1 MSTNDVNKLYS
12 FLGEINAN
20 NSSNYKLE
28 VLKKYKDSELV
39 KRVLK
44 MTYCKVDYNYGIGK
58 TTLQKISILDEMF
71 TNNLN
76 IISALDFLENK
87 LATRI
92 LTGHAAVN
100 GLLEVF
106 ENISIQ
112 DRNIIEKVLE
122 RDLRLNIGRT
132 NILKVFKDLIV
143 KPSYMRCDVL
153 TKKTAKNIQYPAPLQ
168 KKVDGTYREFSI
180 DDGEVECR
188 SRSGE
193 SYNYPLHNKYLSKL
207 KDGVYVGELTVRAS
221 EETMK
226 TVFEKLENAKRRGDD
241 TEELEDII
249 SKYNEYKLL
258 DTEYILPRGIGN
270 GLINSDEPPHEDIVI
285 ELWDYITFE
294 EYNLARQKDKKK
306 PCTTI
311 YNDRFNILKKNI
323 SEIDYKDIRIIE
335 HVIVNNPHEVMLQN
349 KIWMEKGYEGSILKD
364 WSGVFKDGTSNKQ
377 LKIKLKISAEMRII
391 GFLDG
396 TIGTKREG
404 KVGSIIFKNDEGTI
418 EGRCSG
424 FTDDFLDELT
434 NNKEN
439 YLGKIIEVEFNDL
452 SRASGSEVYALSHP
466 RFICTREK
474 DETDTLEQVFKMRE
488 MAMDVSSYFEK

>member
-1 MSTNDVNKLYS
+1 MIYDILNEFNES
-12 FLGEINAN
+12 
-20 NSSNYKLE
+20 NSLNHKRE
-28 VLKKYKDSELV
+28 VCKKYKD
-39 KRVLK
+39 
-44 MTYCKVDYNYGIGK
+44 
-58 TTLQKISILDEMF
+58 
-71 TNNLN
+71 
-76 IISALDFLENK
+76 NK
-87 LATRI
+87 LFLDVFRKTYDTVLWTYGVTMKRI
-92 LTGHAAVN
+92 PVYTNTGIIKIEQALV
-100 GLLEVF
+100 E
-106 ENISIQ
+106 
-112 DRNIIEKVLE
+112 IEKLGRREITGNNAIIFLHKLLSDLSEEDSKILE
-122 RDLRLNIGRT
+122 KIINRDLRINFGKKEY
-132 NILKVFKDLIV
+132 NKIV
-143 KPSYMRCDVL
+143 SKEYQCLSPSYMRCDVL

-168 KKVDGTYREFSI
+168 KKADGTYREFSI

-226 TVFEKLENAKRRGDD
+226 TVFEKLETAKRRGDD
-241 TEELEDII
+241 TEELEEII
-249 SKYNEYKLL
+249 SRYEDCKLL

-270 GLINSDEPPHEDIVI
+270 GLINSDEPPHEDIII

-466 RFICTREK
+466 RFIEVREK
-474 DETDTLEQVFKMRE
+474 DTTDTLEQVFKMRE

>member
-1 MSTNDVNKLYS
+1 MQTMQETELYD
-12 FLGEINAN
+12 FLKEINEN
-20 NSSNYKLE
+20 NSTNYKLE
-28 VLKKYKDSELV
+28 VLGKYKDSEIV

-44 MTYCKVDYNYGIGK
+44 MAYDKVSYNYGIGK
-58 TTLQKISILDEMF
+58 TTLQKMEIKNLDNSKSIFD
-71 TNNLN
+71 
-76 IISALDFLENK
+76 ALDFIENK
-87 LATRI
+87 LSTRE
-92 LTGHAAVN
+92 LTGHAAIN
-100 GLLEVF
+100 ALSDIFKEM
-106 ENISIQ
+106 NPIDI
-112 DRNIIEKVLE
+112 DITIKIIE
-122 RDLRLNIGRT
+122 RDLRINVGKT
-132 NILKVFKDLIV
+132 NINKIFKDLIV

-153 TKKTAKNIQYPAPLQ
+153 TKKTSKNIHYPAVLQ
-168 KKVDGTYREFSI
+168 KKADGTYREFSI

-193 SYNYPLHNKYLSKL
+193 SYDYPLHNNYLSKL

-226 TVFEKLENAKRRGDD
+226 TVYKKLEDTKRKGDD
-241 TEELEDII
+241 TEELEEII
-249 SKYNEYKLL
+249 SKYNESISKGE
-258 DTEYILPRGIGN
+258 EYILPRGIGN

-306 PCTTI
+306 VCTTI

-323 SEIDYKDIRIIE
+323 SEISYNDIRIIE
-335 HVIVNNPHEVMLQN
+335 HVIVNNSHEVMLQN

-377 LKIKLKISAEMRII
+377 LKIKLKISVEMRIV
-391 GFLDG
+391 GFKDG

-404 KVGSIIFKNDEGTI
+404 KVGSIIFKNDEGTVD
-418 EGRCSG
+418 GRCSG
-424 FTDDFLDELT
+424 FTDEFLDEVT
-434 NNKEN
+434 NNKEK

-452 SRASGSEVYALSHP
+452 SRASGSETYALSHP
-466 RFICTREK
+466 RFIEFRLDK
-474 DETDTLEQVFKMRE
+474 SSTDKLEQIFKMRE

>member
-1 MSTNDVNKLYS
+1 MIYDILNEFNES
-12 FLGEINAN
+12 
-20 NSSNYKLE
+20 NSLNHKRE
-28 VLKKYKDSELV
+28 VCKKYKDNKLFLDV
-39 KRVLK
+39 FRKTYDRVLWI
-44 MTYCKVDYNYGIGK
+44 YGVTMK
-58 TTLQKISILDEMF
+58 KIPVY
-71 TNNLN
+71 TNTG
-76 IISALDFLENK
+76 IIKIEQALVE
-87 LATRI
+87 
-92 LTGHAAVN
+92 
-100 GLLEVF
+100 
-106 ENISIQ
+106 
-112 DRNIIEKVLE
+112 IEKLGRREITGNNAIIFLHKLLSDLSEEDSKILE
-122 RDLRLNIGRT
+122 KIINRDLRINFGKKEY
-132 NILKVFKDLIV
+132 NKIV
-143 KPSYMRCDVL
+143 SKEYQCLSPSYMRCDVL

-168 KKVDGTYREFSI
+168 KKADGTYREFSI

-241 TEELEDII
+241 TEELEEII
-249 SKYNEYKLL
+249 SRYEDCKLL
-258 DTEYILPRGIGN
+258 DTEYVLPRGIGN
-270 GLINSDEPPHEDIVI
+270 GLINSDEPPHEDIII

-311 YNDRFNILKKNI
+311 YNDRFSTLKKNI

-439 YLGKIIEVEFNDL
+439 YLGKVIEVEFNDL
-452 SRASGSEVYALSHP
+452 SRAAGSDYYSLSHP

-474 DETDTLEQVFKMRE
+474 NETDTLEQIFKMRE